1 MADTARATARSEL
14 VSFAFALIGLGVSVY
29 LTVEHYDS
37 SVTLACPESSTINCA
52 KVTTSRWS
60 HIGPM
65 PVALLGLIF
74 FVVLAIL
81 TSPPAWRVRR
91 LDAVRVGSAALGVAS
106 VVFLIWAELFQV
118 NAICLW
124 CTVVHVGS
132 VGLLVA
138 ILWRVS
144 ALPPRSAD
152 QGD

>member
-1 MADTARATARSEL
+1 
-14 VSFAFALIGLGVSVY
+14 
-29 LTVEHYDS
+29 
-37 SVTLACPESSTINCA
+37 
-52 KVTTSRWS
+52 
-60 HIGPM
+60 M

-74 FVVLAIL
+74 FVVMAIL

-91 LDAVRVGSAALGVAS
+91 LDAIRVGSAALGAAS

-124 CTVVHVGS
+124 CTVVHACS

-144 ALPPRSAD
+144 ALPPRGAD
-152 QGD
+152 QGA

>member
-14 VSFAFALIGLGVSVY
+14 VSFAFALIGLAVSVY
-29 LTVEHYDS
+29 LTIEHYDS
-37 SVTLACPESSTINCA
+37 SVTLACPESGTINCA

-60 HIGPM
+60 HIGPV
-65 PVALLGLIF
+65 PVALLGLTF
-74 FVVLAIL
+74 FVVMAIL
-81 TSPPAWRVRR
+81 TSPPAWRIRQ
-91 LDAVRVGSAALGVAS
+91 LDAIRVGGAALGVAS

-124 CTVVHVGS
+124 CTVVHVCS

-144 ALPPRSAD
+144 ALPPRTD

>member
-14 VSFAFALIGLGVSVY
+14 VSFAFALVGLAVSVY
-29 LTVEHYDS
+29 LTIEHYDS
-37 SVTLACPESSTINCA
+37 SVTLACPESGTINCA

-74 FVVLAIL
+74 FVVMAIL
-81 TSPPAWRVRR
+81 TSPPAWRIRQ
-91 LDAVRVGSAALGVAS
+91 LDAIRVGSAALGVAS

-124 CTVVHVGS
+124 CTVVHVCS